1 MYQSQVP
8 IIQDKENIYELKK
21 LEDNLGK
28 HFYAK
33 CQIIINPNDFFVF
46 TLSGFEELGEL
57 RTDTRIVHPYFL
69 KPRKSVHNL
78 DVLWIPMNDKLD
90 VIIHVKQVIDQNII
104 NNANDD
110 VKIKIQDKL
119 GWLECHLYEVMAH
132 NTE

>member
-28 HFYAK
+28 HFYAN

-46 TLSGFEELGEL
+46 TLTGFEELGEL

-119 GWLECHLYEVMAH
+119 GWLECHLY
-132 NTE
+132 

>member
-8 IIQDKENIYELKK
+8 IIQDKENIYQLKK
-21 LEDNLGK
+21 LEDNSCK

-57 RTDTRIVHPYFL
+57 RTDTRIVHPHFL
-69 KPRKSVHNL
+69 KPRKSVHNS
-78 DVLWIPMNDKLD
+78 DVLWIPMNDKLS

-110 VKIKIQDKL
+110 VKIKIQNKL
-119 GWLECHLYEVMAH
+119 GWLECNLYEVIAH
-132 NTE
+132 NTV